1 MKPINLYTW
10 ALCLL
15 SLAVLPSCEK
25 EFLELKP
32 DKTLVVPSTLEDLQA
47 LLDHGDVMYKGTSHA
62 LAEFGSDDYYVST
75 ATWQLLPRPEE
86 KNGYLWAQE
95 VYEGQ
100 PVNDWDYAYRR
111 ILYANTVLEGLEKL
125 QASPAQQE
133 AWNQARG
140 MALFHRGWA
149 FFQLAQLFAKPY
161 DAATAAQDPGIPL
174 RLSADVGDVPTRQ
187 SVAETYRQILEDLQ
201 AAETLL
207 PEHPIVPHRPGK
219 AAARQVLA
227 RAYLQLG
234 DYAQALS
241 ATEGALQLSG
251 DLLDYNALD
260 TSAPFPFPSRGE
272 GNPEIVF
279 YSSQFAL
286 EILYAGRVQVDS
298 LLYWT
303 YDTLDLRRQAFFY
316 YEGDKLTFKGSF
328 EGAAHLS
335 TALTTGELY
344 LTKAECLARLN
355 QPEEALHAL
364 NRLLERRYVAGSFAP
379 LTTDNTPD
387 VLGRILEERRKE
399 LLFRG
404 VRWQDLR
411 RLNKDPRFAKTLVR
425 EIEGRRYE
433 LPPNDPRY
441 VWPIPD
447 NVVQASGL
455 PQNPR

>member
-1 MKPINLYTW
+1 MKNRNLCTW
-10 ALCLL
+10 VLCLL
-15 SLAVLPSCEK
+15 TLAALPSCEK

-32 DKTLVVPSTLEDLQA
+32 DKTLVVPTTLEDLQA
-47 LLDHGDVMYKGTSHA
+47 LLDHGAVMNTGTSHA

-86 KNGYLWAQE
+86 KNGYIWAKE

-125 QASPAQQE
+125 QPSPAQQA
-133 AWNQARG
+133 AWSQAKG

-174 RLSADVGDVPTRQ
+174 RLSADVGAVPTRQ

-201 AAETLL
+201 AAEALL
-207 PEHPIVPHRPGK
+207 PEHAIVPQRPGK

-227 RAYLQLG
+227 RTYLQLG
-234 DYAQALS
+234 DYQQALTS
-241 ATEGALQLSG
+241 TEGALQLSST
-251 DLLDYNALD
+251 LLDYNTLD
-260 TSAPFPFPSRGE
+260 TSAAFPFPTQGV

-279 YSSQFAL
+279 YSNQYAL
-286 EILYAGRVQVDS
+286 EILFAGRVQVDS
-298 LLYWT
+298 VLYQS

-316 YEGDKLTFKGSF
+316 YEGDKLTFKGSY
-328 EGAAHLS
+328 EGFYSLS

-344 LTKAECLARLN
+344 LTKAECLARLG
-355 QPEEALHAL
+355 QPEEALHTL
-364 NRLLERRYVAGSFAP
+364 NQLLARRYEAGAFEP

-425 EIEGRRYE
+425 HIDGKRYE

>member
-15 SLAVLPSCEK
+15 SLAVLPACEK

-47 LLDHGDVMYKGTSHA
+47 LLDHGSVMYTGTSHA

-86 KNGYLWAQE
+86 MNGYIWAKE

-111 ILYANTVLEGLEKL
+111 ILYANTVLEGLAKL
-125 QASPAQQE
+125 QPTAAQQE
-133 AWNQARG
+133 AWNQAKG

-174 RLSADVGDVPTRQ
+174 RLSADVAAVPTRQ

-201 AAETLL
+201 AAEALL

-227 RAYLQLG
+227 RTYLQLG
-234 DYAQALS
+234 DYQQALAS
-241 ATEGALQLSG
+241 TEDALQLSST
-251 DLLDYNALD
+251 LIDYNILD
-260 TSAPFPFPSRGE
+260 PSAPFPFPASGE

-279 YSSQFAL
+279 YSNQFAL

-298 LLYWT
+298 LLYQT
-303 YDTLDLRRQAFFY
+303 YDTLDLRRKAFFY
-316 YEGDKLTFKGSF
+316 YEGDKLTFKGSY
-328 EGAAHLS
+328 EGDYNLA

-344 LTKAECLARLN
+344 LTKAECLARLS
-355 QPEEALHAL
+355 QPEEALRTL
-364 NRLLERRYVAGSFAP
+364 NQLLQQRYKAGLFVP
-379 LTTDNTPD
+379 LTTENTPD
-387 VLGRILEERRKE
+387 VLGRVLEERRKE

-411 RLNKDPRFAKTLVR
+411 RLNKDPRFARTLVR
-425 EIEGRRYE
+425 VIEGKRYE

>member
-1 MKPINLYTW
+1 MKNKNIYTW

-15 SLAVLPSCEK
+15 SLAALPACEK

-32 DKTLVVPSTLEDLQA
+32 DRTLVVPSTLEDLQA
-47 LLDHGDVMYKGTSHA
+47 LLDHGAVMYQGTSHA
-62 LAEFGSDDYYVST
+62 LAEIGSDDYFVST
-75 ATWQLLPRPEE
+75 ATWRLLPRPEE
-86 KNGYLWAQE
+86 KNGYIWAKE
-95 VYEGQ
+95 VDQGQ

-111 ILYANTVLEGLEKL
+111 ILYANTVLEGLQKL
-125 QASPAQQE
+125 QPSPAQQE
-133 AWNQARG
+133 AWYQAKG

-161 DAATAAQDPGIPL
+161 DATTAAQDPGIPL
-174 RLSADVGDVPTRQ
+174 RLSADVAAVPTRQ
-187 SVAETYRQILEDLQ
+187 SVADTYRQILEDLQ
-201 AAETLL
+201 AAEALL
-207 PEHPIVPHRPGK
+207 PERPIVPQRPGK

-227 RAYLQLG
+227 RTYLQLG
-234 DYAQALS
+234 DYTQALA
-241 ATEGALQLSG
+241 ATAGALQLASA
-251 DLLDYNALD
+251 LLDYNTLD
-260 TSAPFPFPSRGE
+260 KGAAFPFPAKGE

-279 YSSQFAL
+279 YSNQYAL

-298 LLYWT
+298 VLYQS

-316 YEGDKLTFKGSF
+316 YEGEKLTFKGSY
-328 EGAAHLS
+328 EGDYNLS

-344 LTKAECLARLN
+344 LTKAECQARLG
-355 QPEEALHAL
+355 QPDEALHTL
-364 NRLLERRYVAGSFAP
+364 NQLLARRYKAGAFEP
-379 LTTDNTPD
+379 LTTANTPD
-387 VLGRILEERRKE
+387 ALARILAERRKE

-404 VRWQDLR
+404 LRWQDLR

-425 EIEGRRYE
+425 LIDGQRYE